1 MSLICVARLMSP
13 GSCARPSSICLAKV
27 EGPPFL
33 PDIKSIR
40 LRFKS
45 TLSVESLREGSSV
58 DWDSDPE
65 SDWMMTAVGG
75 GTAGPVAVA
84 VAGVPLPLP
93 LPRMLTTFLRSTV
106 SMWSLRKE
114 NFSHTHLSVA
124 DRSSTVSAPSPD
136 FPTVFLR
143 RLIWVRLDL

>member
-1 MSLICVARLMSP
+1 MSLICVALLMSP
-13 GSCARPSSICLAKV
+13 GSCDRPSSICLAKV
-27 EGPPFL
+27 EGPPLF

-45 TLSVESLREGSSV
+45 TLSMESVREGGSI

-65 SDWMMTAVGG
+65 SDLLMTAVGG
-75 GTAGPVAVA
+75 DTAVPVAVD
-84 VAGVPLPLP
+84 VAGVPLPP
-93 LPRMLTTFLRSTV
+93 PVPWMLTTFLRSTV
-106 SMWSLRKE
+106 SMWSFRKK

-124 DRSSTVSAPSPD
+124 DRSSNFSAPSPD
-136 FPTVFLR
+136 FPTVLLR

>member
-1 MSLICVARLMSP
+1 MSFICVARLMSP
-13 GSCARPSSICLAKV
+13 GSCARPSSICLAKL

-33 PDIKSIR
+33 PDINSIR

-45 TLSVESLREGSSV
+45 TLSVVTLREGGSV

-65 SDWMMTAVGG
+65 SDWMTAVGG
-75 GTAGPVAVA
+75 GSAGPVAVA
-84 VAGVPLPLP
+84 VSRVPIPLPLP
-93 LPRMLTTFLRSTV
+93 QMLTTFLRSTV

-124 DRSSTVSAPSPD
+124 DRSSAVSAPSPD
-136 FPTVFLR
+136 FPTVLLR